1 MTRAAAIKAAAA
13 KGGVAPKEGAALGC
27 SAPVA
32 ACAVAV
38 VAVAGLLRYQR
49 EPPVAQPSP
58 ADQYE
63 DEALDLLQGVLGFS
77 GEGGER
83 SFKGFSKPEYW
94 DERYKKSSKPY
105 DWYSS
110 WEKIGPL
117 VAEHMPPLDGAI
129 LNVGCGSSRLPRELH
144 DVGYTNVTSI
154 DYSPAIIERM
164 RQTHPDL
171 GQSFLLMDMTQLAF
185 ANESFDLL
193 VDKGAL
199 DALYTG
205 AHDKVLEAVPE
216 FFRVLRP
223 GGRYFSITFGEASTR
238 TELRGAPW
246 ASFETL
252 VLARHPQAHY
262 IHVAKKA

>member
-1 MTRAAAIKAAAA
+1 MKAAAA
-13 KGGVAPKEGAALGC
+13 KKGVAPRESGSFGW

-32 ACAVAV
+32 ACTVAL
-38 VAVAGLLRYQR
+38 VAMAGLQRYQQ
-49 EPPVAQPSP
+49 EPPAARPP
-58 ADQYE
+58 AADQYE
-63 DEALDLLQGVLGFS
+63 DEALDLLQDVLRFN
-77 GEGGER
+77 GEEGER

-117 VAEHMPPLDGAI
+117 VAEYMPPLNGAI
-129 LNVGCGSSRLPRELH
+129 LNVGCGSSRLPQELH
-144 DVGYTNVTSI
+144 DAGYTNVTSI
-154 DYSPAIIERM
+154 DYSPAVIEQM
-164 RQTHPDL
+164 QQKHADL
-171 GQSFLLMDMTQLAF
+171 GQSFLLMDMTQMAF

-199 DALYTG
+199 DALFTG
-205 AHDKVLEAVPE
+205 AHDKVFEAVPE
-216 FFRVLRP
+216 FFRVLKP
-223 GGRYFSITFGEASTR
+223 GGRYFSITFGEAARR
-238 TELRGAPW
+238 TELQGAPW

>member
-1 MTRAAAIKAAAA
+1 MTRAAAIKAKRGAAA
-13 KGGVAPKEGAALGC
+13 KEGASLGW

-32 ACAVAV
+32 ACAVALA
-38 VAVAGLLRYQR
+38 AVAGLRGYGQ
-49 EPPVAQPSP
+49 EPPATQPSA
-58 ADQYE
+58 ADQHE
-63 DEALDLLQGVLGFS
+63 DEALDLLKDVLRFN
-77 GEGGER
+77 GEEGDR
-83 SFKGFSKPEYW
+83 SFKGFSRQEYW

-117 VAEHMPPLDGAI
+117 VAEYMPPFDGAI

-144 DVGYTNVTSI
+144 DAGYTNVTSI
-154 DYSPAIIERM
+154 DYSPAVIEQM
-164 RQTHPDL
+164 QQKHADL
-171 GQSFLLMDMTQLAF
+171 GQSFLLMDMTKMSF

-199 DALYTG
+199 DALFTG
-205 AHDKVLEAVPE
+205 AHEQVFEAVPE

-223 GGRYFSITFGEASTR
+223 GGRYVSITFGEASRR

-246 ASFETL
+246 ASVETL
-252 VLARHPQAHY
+252 VLARQPQAHY
-262 IHVAKKA
+262 IHVATKA